1 MEAKRD
7 SGLTPKQ
14 DTFCREYLVDLN
26 ATAAA
31 RRAGYSNGTAHV
43 QGPRLLANVRVAERI
58 EELQSEAAERAEV
71 TVDEVIEM
79 LRQSYRDAKAA
90 NQFGLAVRSVELLGK
105 RLGMFRDHVITE
117 HEGPAHEEVIKALA
131 NGDPHRERLA
141 RELLGSDT
149 EFAPL
154 DPAEPEPE

>member
-1 MEAKRD
+1 MKAN
-7 SGLTPKQ
+7 GTLTPKQ

-90 NQFGLAVRSVELLGK
+90 NQHGPAVRSVELLGK
-105 RLGMFRDHVITE
+105 RLGMFRDHVVTE
-117 HEGPAHEEVIKALA
+117 HEGPAHNEEIIKALA

-141 RELLGSDT
+141 RELLGSDE

-154 DPAEPEPE
+154 DPANGSAE

>member
-1 MEAKRD
+1 MNGN
-7 SGLTPKQ
+7 SILTPKQ

-90 NQFGLAVRSVELLGK
+90 NQFGPAVRSVELLGK
-105 RLGMFRDHVITE
+105 RLGMFRDHVVTE
-117 HEGPAHEEVIKALA
+117 HEGAAHTEEIIKALA
-131 NGDPHRERLA
+131 NGDPRKERLA
-141 RELLGSDT
+141 RELLGSDE

-154 DPAEPEPE
+154 DPVEPEPE

>member
-1 MEAKRD
+1 MD
-7 SGLTPKQ
+7 GNGTLTPKQ

-71 TVDEVIEM
+71 TVDEVIE
-79 LRQSYRDAKAA
+79 LGFRRQ
-90 NQFGLAVRSVELLGK
+90 LTRS
-105 RLGMFRDHVITE
+105 
-117 HEGPAHEEVIKALA
+117 
-131 NGDPHRERLA
+131 
-141 RELLGSDT
+141 
-149 EFAPL
+149 
-154 DPAEPEPE
+154 